1 MSRALLRS
9 GRFLPLFLT
18 QGLGAINDNL
28 FKNAL
33 VVLALYRLAH
43 VGPVLVALAGG
54 VFILPYALFSSAAGQ
69 LADAREKS
77 RLIRLVKFWELFLA
91 LLATAGFL
99 TGSFVVLM
107 AVLAGLGVQATFF
120 SPLKYGI
127 LPDHLA
133 EAELVAGNGLIE
145 AGTFIGI
152 LLGTVAGGALVL
164 LPAGP
169 VVVSGA
175 VIAVAVAG
183 IAAAFQIPPAPAAA
197 PGLRPDWN
205 VARETA
211 LLLRQAAGNPPV
223 WFAILGISWF
233 WAVGATL
240 LAEFPTIARDALH
253 ADGHVVTLMLGVFA
267 VGVGVGSLAVA
278 RILRA
283 GLSLRYVAIAGI
295 GVSVFAADFANTAVH
310 AGHLAD
316 IRAVLA
322 AAQGWHLLLDLL
334 VLAAFGG
341 GYSVPLYVLL
351 QERSAASHRARMIA
365 ANNVMNAVASVVAAG
380 LTAGLYAAGVSG
392 AAILAL
398 IAAANV
404 GVAAW
409 VFGTVRRAAWV
420 SFRGRGGPGK

>member
-1 MSRALLRS
+1 
-9 GRFLPLFLT
+9 
-18 QGLGAINDNL
+18 
-28 FKNAL
+28 
-33 VVLALYRLAH
+33 
-43 VGPVLVALAGG
+43 
-54 VFILPYALFSSAAGQ
+54 
-69 LADAREKS
+69 
-77 RLIRLVKFWELFLA
+77 
-91 LLATAGFL
+91 
-99 TGSFVVLM
+99 
-107 AVLAGLGVQATFF
+107 
-120 SPLKYGI
+120 
-127 LPDHLA
+127 
-133 EAELVAGNGLIE
+133 
-145 AGTFIGI
+145 
-152 LLGTVAGGALVL
+152 
-164 LPAGP
+164 
-169 VVVSGA
+169 
-175 VIAVAVAG
+175 
-183 IAAAFQIPPAPAAA
+183 
-197 PGLRPDWN
+197 LRPDWN

-240 LAEFPTIARDALH
+240 LAEFPTIARDALQ

-409 VFGTVRRAAWV
+409 VFGMVRRAAWV